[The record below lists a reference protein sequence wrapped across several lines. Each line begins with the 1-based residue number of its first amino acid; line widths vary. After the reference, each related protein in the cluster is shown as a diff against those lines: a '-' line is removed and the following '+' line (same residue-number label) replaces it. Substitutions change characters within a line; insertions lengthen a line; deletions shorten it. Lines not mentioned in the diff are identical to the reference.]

1 MAAPPHTAVCA
12 AVFNGASG
20 LLVYTSPTFID
31 FCDMPRKCLS
41 SPVTWRDLFDGSC
54 CTNVSRQVA
63 FDVQQS
69 MRRLEFAMR
78 RIVALPSERQ
88 RPETLLALHVVTR
101 LGREK
106 VRDAQPGPPRP
117 P

>member
-12 AVFNGASG
+12 AVFSGASG
-20 LLVYTSPTFID
+20 LLVYTSPAFID
-31 FCDMPRKCLS
+31 FCDMPRKCLAT
-41 SPVTWRDLFDGSC
+41 PITWRDLFDGSC

-78 RIVALPSERQ
+78 RILALAPERQ

-106 VRDAQPGPPRP
+106 VRDARSARP